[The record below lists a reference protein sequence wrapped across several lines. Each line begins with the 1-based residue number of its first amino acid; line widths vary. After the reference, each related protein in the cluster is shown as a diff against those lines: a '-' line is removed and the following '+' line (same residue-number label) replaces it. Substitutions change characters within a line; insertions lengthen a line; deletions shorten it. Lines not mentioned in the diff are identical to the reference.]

1 MDEPWNEPAVDSSW
15 SPDPS
20 DHCIDLCTALV
31 TSALAGDEAG
41 LMVAQQQL
49 IEYIAATPTDPEHND
64 AAAFVLDAILEELFE
79 EHDPTD
85 EFGSILVAIA
95 DLAAELR
102 SGGMAALVVDLGY
115 ALVEQVP
122 ELCKVASLTAL
133 RGAPF
138 DHWSHDEDQ
147 ELVFHLHMVR
157 GVAHA
162 EAGDTHGTLAA
173 LRTAHRWAPPADLAA
188 VELMLAEGELGL
200 LHEIE
205 AADWALRSAASE
217 QAYGG
222 SLDDDDHLAIA
233 VYQLRAIHNH
243 AAREPAARTR
253 ERLDFVLAHSDWLGP
268 DPATSILF
276 AAKAR
281 FEAGRRDWDAARAA
295 LALAARAA
303 EQDDEFRAEI
313 KVLEVAILFGE
324 GDFAEASRAI
334 RAAAPVVALGTP
346 EQRYELASMLDALG
360 RSFGRG
366 RQPLNPA
373 VDIELGPTADE
384 AAWWG
389 ISAADLERLR
399 STEKLAAALQD
410 RMQVL
415 ASEVNAGVPTIES
428 AAHFA
433 RLAAD
438 ARRLNSGQQLVAAL
452 VMHTIATIPIDV
464 DAAQVLLHQ
473 AKDAFQ
479 RAAES
484 PEGILAVT
492 PMRVMIDL
500 IELLFDTRDEPATR
514 ASLRGL
520 LDRELDAGR
529 TFLASGV
536 ANAYAAAVATGPDK
550 VLAVRAALISLELH
564 RQVRLGLPSSVERA
578 AFDLQTGQDPARAAY
593 RAVERLND
601 QRVIAELIEYRL
613 AQSMP
618 VAPATATPERQ
629 SLEQAAR
636 LLEDNDIP
644 DVSANWGPCD
654 PASTNRAPTPQ
665 HPQDDDILI
674 ARPARVRMP
683 WGEIALQSYLDSS
696 EVATVVDL
704 QVTS

>member
-1 MDEPWNEPAVDSSW
+1 MDETWNEGAVDSSW

-41 LMVAQQQL
+41 LTVARQQL
-49 IEYIAATPTDPEHND
+49 IEHVTATPTDPERHD
-64 AAAFVLDAILEELFE
+64 EAAFILDAILDEMLA

-85 EFGSILVAIA
+85 EFGRLLVTIA
-95 DLAAELR
+95 DLTAELR
-102 SGGMAALVVDLGY
+102 SGGMASLVVRLGY

-122 ELCKVASLTAL
+122 ELCKVASLAAL
-133 RGAPF
+133 RGAPY
-138 DHWSHDEDQ
+138 DDWSRDEEQ
-147 ELVFHLHMVR
+147 GLVFHLHMVR

-162 EAGDTHGTLAA
+162 EAGDTQGTLAA
-173 LRTAHRWAPPADLAA
+173 LRTAHRWAPPTDLAA

-222 SLDDDDHLAIA
+222 SLNDDDHLTIA
-233 VYQLRAIHNH
+233 VYQLRAIHNQ

-268 DPATSILF
+268 DPATGILF

-281 FEAGRRDWDAARAA
+281 FEAGRRNWDAARTA
-295 LALAARAA
+295 LARAARTA

-324 GDFAEASRAI
+324 GDFAEASHAI

-346 EQRYELASMLDALG
+346 EQRYELASMLDALR

-366 RQPLNPA
+366 RQSQNPQL
-373 VDIELGPTADE
+373 DIELSPAADE
-384 AAWWG
+384 DAWWG
-389 ISAADLERLR
+389 ISAADLEQLR
-399 STEKLAAALQD
+399 ATEKLATALHD
-410 RMQVL
+410 RMQIL

-433 RLAAD
+433 RLAAE
-438 ARRLNSGQQLVAAL
+438 ARRLDSGQQLVAAL

-464 DAAQVLLHQ
+464 DAARTLLKH

-479 RAAES
+479 QAAEN
-484 PEGILAVT
+484 PEGILAIT
-492 PMRVMIDL
+492 PMQVMIDL
-500 IELLFDTRDEPATR
+500 IEMLFDTRDEPTTR
-514 ASLRGL
+514 ASLRAL

-529 TFLASGV
+529 TFLAAGV

-550 VLAVRAALISLELH
+550 ELAVRAALISLELH
-564 RQVRLGLPSSVERA
+564 QQVRLGLPSSVERA
-578 AFDLQTGQDPARAAY
+578 AFDLQTGQEPARAAY

-601 QRVIAELIEYRL
+601 QRAIAELIEYRL

-629 SLEQAAR
+629 SLEHVAR
-636 LLEDNDIP
+636 LLDDDDVP
-644 DVSANWGPCD
+644 DVSAIWERHD
-654 PASTNRAPTPQ
+654 PASANRTPPPPR
-665 HPQDDDILI
+665 PQDDDILI
-674 ARPARVRMP
+674 TRPARVRMP
-683 WGEIALQSYLDSS
+683 WGEIALQRYLDSS
-696 EVATVVDL
+696 EVTAIVDL